1 MKNKK
6 NESRIFGVETI
17 IINNLNKCAILFLAS
32 LFQIS
37 AMFGQSQVY
46 DNFEGTKVLSYGS
59 KNGVLDTVVK
69 NPAPNKVNNSAKCAL
84 YIRNSGKKFD
94 NIKMN
99 FAGKL
104 TGVSE
109 YATYLGV
116 PPKIKMKIYTN
127 APVGTLVEF
136 LLGNR
141 LGNNAYP
148 EGTNSQFQA
157 YTTTSNA
164 WEELEFKFAQIP
176 EGSQT
181 SFNQIDQ
188 ITLLFSPNSASSDTY
203 YFDDITGPVV
213 VSKDKSESIG
223 SKIQTTNK

>member
-1 MKNKK
+1 MKKKK
-6 NESRIFGVETI
+6 NEFRIFGIEI
-17 IINNLNKCAILFLAS
+17 ITNNLKKCAVLFFVS

-37 AMFGQSQVY
+37 STFGQSQVY
-46 DNFEGTKVLSYGS
+46 DNFEGTTFLNYGS

-69 NPAPNKVNNSAKCAL
+69 NPAPNKVNSSAKCAL
-84 YIRNSGKKFD
+84 YIRNGGKKFD

-104 TGVSE
+104 TGVDA

-136 LLGNR
+136 LLGNK

-164 WEELEFKFAQIP
+164 WEELEFKFAQVP

-181 SFNQIDQ
+181 SFDQIDQ
-188 ITLLFSPNSASSDTY
+188 ITLLFSPNSSSSDTY
-203 YFDDITGPVV
+203 YFDEITGPVV
-213 VSKDKSESIG
+213 VPKSKLESIG
-223 SKIQTTNK
+223 LKIQTTKK

>member
-6 NESRIFGVETI
+6 DEFRIFGTETI
-17 IINNLNKCAILFLAS
+17 TNNLKKCTLLFSVIVL
-32 LFQIS
+32 QIGS
-37 AMFGQSQVY
+37 MFGQSQVY
-46 DNFEGTKVLSYGS
+46 DNFEGTKFLNYGS
-59 KNGVLDTVVK
+59 KNGVLDTNVK
-69 NPAPNKVNNSAKCAL
+69 NPAPNKVNSSAKCAL

-99 FAGKL
+99 FTGKL
-104 TGVSE
+104 TGVSD

-116 PPKIKMKIYTN
+116 PPKMKMKIYTN

-136 LLGNR
+136 LLGNK
-141 LGNNAYP
+141 LGNNTYP
-148 EGTNSQFQA
+148 EGTNSQYQA

-164 WEELEFKFAQIP
+164 WEELEFKFAQVP

-181 SFNQIDQ
+181 SFEQIDQ

-203 YFDDITGPVV
+203 YFDDITGPQL
-213 VSKDKSESIG
+213 IG
-223 SKIQTTNK
+223 SKIQTTKK

>member
-1 MKNKK
+1 MKKK
-6 NESRIFGVETI
+6 INEFRIFGIETI
-17 IINNLNKCAILFLAS
+17 NDNMKKCTILFFAL
-32 LFQIS
+32 LFQMSSI
-37 AMFGQSQVY
+37 FGQSQVY
-46 DNFEGTKVLSYGS
+46 DNFEGTTFLNYGA

-69 NPAPNKVNNSAKCAL
+69 NPAPNKVNNSGKCAL

-104 TGVSE
+104 SGVNA

-136 LLGNR
+136 LLGNK
-141 LGNNAYP
+141 LGNNSYP
-148 EGTNSQFQA
+148 EGTNSQYQA
-157 YTTTSNA
+157 YTTTTNA

-181 SFNQIDQ
+181 SFDQIDQ
-188 ITLLFSPNSASSDTY
+188 ITLLFSPNSSSSDTY

-213 VSKDKSESIG
+213 VPKGKSDSIG
-223 SKIQTTNK
+223 SKTQTTKK

>member
-17 IINNLNKCAILFLAS
+17 TNNLNKCVVLLLAS

-37 AMFGQSQVY
+37 SMLGQSQVY
-46 DNFEGTKVLSYGS
+46 DNFEGTKFLSYGS

-69 NPAPNKVNNSAKCAL
+69 NPAPNKVNSSAKCAL

-213 VSKDKSESIG
+213 VPKDKSEVIG
-223 SKIQTTNK
+223 SKIQTTKK